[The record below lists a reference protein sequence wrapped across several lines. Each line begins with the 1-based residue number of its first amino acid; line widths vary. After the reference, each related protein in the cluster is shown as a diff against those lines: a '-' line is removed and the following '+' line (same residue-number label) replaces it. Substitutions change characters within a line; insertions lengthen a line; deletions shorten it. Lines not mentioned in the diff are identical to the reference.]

1 MSIKNK
7 IVAAALSGLA
17 IAGIVAATSL
27 SFPQSTSAQ
36 TSTPAAPTTTTT
48 VPAGRRRTASATSR
62 GVARTWRKPSASPRP
77 TSRPRR
83 PRRARPRSSRP
94 SPMA

>member
-17 IAGIVAATSL
+17 IAGIVAGATL

-36 TSTPAAPTTTTT
+36 TSTPATPTTTTAAR
-48 VPAGRRRTASATSR
+48 PAGATPSAISR

-77 TSRPRR
+77 ISRPRR
-83 PRRARPRSSRP
+83 PRRGG
-94 SPMA
+94 